1 MRNPIVIDDG
11 GMDLSFRQLLNHYL
25 CKTIV
30 VYYKFRG
37 YDIGNNC
44 RISRSAILDRVHHK
58 GIHIGNNTRVL
69 MEAIILSH
77 DFSRATLE
85 GQNMWC
91 DTRIGNNCVI
101 GGRAMIMPGIT
112 IGNHV
117 YVGGG
122 AVVTHD
128 VPDHCM
134 VAGNPAQIIRRGMII
149 SDRGQILE
157 RGEKVKQ

>member
-1 MRNPIVIDDG
+1 MKNPIVIDDG
-11 GMDLSFRQLLNHYL
+11 GMDLSFRQLLNRYL

-30 VYYKFRG
+30 AYYKFRG

-85 GQNMWC
+85 GQNMWG

-101 GGRAMIMPGIT
+101 GGRVMIMPGIT

-134 VAGNPAQIIRRGMII
+134 VAGNPARIIRRGVII